1 MDTNENYVYKK
12 EVDWSLL
19 HEGLTLPLENQVIF
33 AHNMGRFIK
42 RGDSKKI
49 TLILNGL
56 NYNAKVVNVNFDPKW
71 KRKKDTFQIRYTRE
85 GELSKTLQSVFV
97 KSYNYIKSIRENRSK
112 NDRSLI
118 KLPEKSKEYLAIYT
132 TEYDDTFILES
143 IYADEI
149 SLFNKLILKE
159 DDRVA
164 EDILNY
170 NFIDTNSSIVT
181 DKRFVKIR
189 KLNRKI
195 GDNLKL
201 LYEYRCQICGNL
213 IGKEYDA
220 QVVEAHHINYFSTSL
235 NNDANNLLILCPNHH
250 RIIHNADPVFYRKK
264 LFYLYSNGHKENLT
278 LNKHL

>member
-1 MDTNENYVYKK
+1 MDTNQSYVYKK

-19 HEGLTLPLENQVIF
+19 HEGLTLPLENQVVF
-33 AHNMGRFIK
+33 AQNMGKFIK

-49 TLILNGL
+49 IIIFNGVS
-56 NYNAKVVNVNFDPKW
+56 YNAKVVNVNFDTKW
-71 KRKKDTFQIRYTRE
+71 KRKKDTFQIRYARN
-85 GELSKTLQSVFV
+85 GELSKVLQSIFI
-97 KSYNYIKSIRENRSK
+97 KSYNYIKYIRENRHQ
-112 NDRSLI
+112 NDHSLI
-118 KLPEKSKEYLAIYT
+118 KLPEESKEYLAIYT
-132 TEYDDTFILES
+132 TEYEDTFILEP

-170 NFIDTNSSIVT
+170 DLVDTNSSIVT
-181 DKRFVKIR
+181 DKRFVRIR

-201 LYEYRCQICGNL
+201 LYGYRCQICGDL
-213 IGKEYDA
+213 TGKEYDA
-220 QVVEAHHINYFSTSL
+220 QVVEAHHINYFSTCH

-250 RIIHNADPVFYRKK
+250 RIIHNVDPVFNRKK
-264 LFYLYSNGHKENLT
+264 LLYLYSNGHMENLT